1 MKVIS
6 IEIHDANE
14 MNKKT
19 VAARNRL
26 VALAIKE
33 VAEEIEKRAESG
45 YDWADLEFGGREE
58 NFTLKIL
65 EEAADNFLELGYY
78 AKEIKNRK
86 AISVSWDKDSLVRAK
101 EYKEYKRR
109 YKAMHF

>member
-1 MKVIS
+1 MKIIS

-26 VALAIKE
+26 VALVVKE
-33 VAEEIEKRAESG
+33 VAEEIEKRAEAG
-45 YDWADLEFGGREE
+45 YDWADLEFGNREE
-58 NFTLKIL
+58 NITLKIL
-65 EEAADNFLELGYY
+65 EEAADNLLELGYY
-78 AKEIKNRK
+78 AREIKNRK
-86 AISVSWDKDSLVRAK
+86 AVSVSWDKASLVKAK

-109 YKAMHF
+109 YKAMDF